1 MPANLS
7 LKKLM
12 KMANYSLAKRHI
24 YQTIG
29 YPIEAAGAALL
40 YGLFAL
46 LPIDAASRLGGW
58 IGRFVGPRLSY
69 HKRAIKSLKYA
80 FPEYTHNEIL
90 KITMDMWDNF
100 GRVLAELPHLETI
113 INNRLEI
120 LNEEHIISVKPEGNP
135 CIFLSGHF
143 ANWEILPPAAQ
154 KAGVASA
161 QVYRAANN
169 HFVDSMLR
177 KIRKLKDID
186 SIPKGSQG
194 AREIIATL
202 KSGRRLG
209 MLVDQKMNDGIPIK
223 LFGRIA
229 MTAPAVAQLSIKYA
243 CPAIPLRII
252 RTDGCHF
259 QMQFYA
265 AMDKPIDG
273 DVTKMMREI
282 NMLFEEWATEYPAQW
297 LGWLHRRWPED

>member
-1 MPANLS
+1 
-7 LKKLM
+7 
-12 KMANYSLAKRHI
+12 MASHSVAKRRLHR
-24 YQTIG
+24 TIG
-29 YPIEAAGAALL
+29 YLIEAAAAALI
-40 YGLFAL
+40 YGIFAL
-46 LPIDAASRLGGW
+46 LPVDTASRLGGW
-58 IGRFVGPRLSY
+58 IGRCVGPRLSY
-69 HKRAIKSLKYA
+69 QRRAIKSLKHA
-80 FPEYTHNEIL
+80 FPDYSPNEIF
-90 KITMDMWDNF
+90 KITIDMWDNF

-113 INNRLEI
+113 IKNRLEI

-143 ANWEILPPAAQ
+143 ANWEILPSAAQ
-154 KAGVASA
+154 KAGVGSA

-169 HFVDSMLR
+169 HLVDGMLR
-177 KIRKLKDID
+177 KIRKLKDTD

-209 MLVDQKMNDGIPIK
+209 MLVDQKMNDGIPIE
-223 LFGRIA
+223 LFGRVA
-229 MTAPAVAQLSIKYA
+229 MTAPAVAQLSIKYD
-243 CPAIPLRII
+243 CPAIPVRII
-252 RTDGCHF
+252 RQDGCYF

-265 AMDKPIDG
+265 GMDKPIDR
-273 DVTKMMREI
+273 DVPKMMREI

>member
-1 MPANLS
+1 
-7 LKKLM
+7 
-12 KMANYSLAKRHI
+12 MANYSLAKRHI

-29 YPIEAAGAALL
+29 YPIEAVGAALL

>member
-1 MPANLS
+1 
-7 LKKLM
+7 M

-29 YPIEAAGAALL
+29 YPIEAVGAALL

>member
-1 MPANLS
+1 
-7 LKKLM
+7 
-12 KMANYSLAKRHI
+12 MANNPSAERHI
-24 YQTIG
+24 YQTIR
-29 YPIEAAGAALL
+29 YLFEAAAAALI
-40 YGLFAL
+40 YCFFAL
-46 LPIDAASRLGGW
+46 LPVDAASRLGGW
-58 IGRFVGPRLSY
+58 IGRCVGPRLSY
-69 HKRAIKSLKYA
+69 QRRATKSLKRA
-80 FPEYTHNEIL
+80 FPEYSPNQIL
-90 KITMDMWDNF
+90 KITIDMWDNF

-161 QVYRAANN
+161 QIYRAANN
-169 HFVDSMLR
+169 HLVDGMLR
-177 KIRKLKDID
+177 KIRKLKDTD

-209 MLVDQKMNDGIPIK
+209 MLVDQKMNDGIPIE
-223 LFGRIA
+223 LFGRTA
-229 MTAPAVAQLSIKYA
+229 MTAPAVAQLSIKYD

-252 RTDGCHF
+252 RQDGCYF
-259 QMQFYA
+259 KMLFYA

-297 LGWLHRRWPED
+297 LGWLHRRWPEE